1 MSVSIERLERIGAVY
16 AKKLAYAGI
25 KTSKN
30 LLEAGRTRSNR
41 EGLARKLDIPYKLIL
56 RWINL
61 ADLIR
66 IKGVSE
72 EYSNLLEEAG
82 VDTVVELSKRSP
94 ESLHTMVLDANKKKK
109 LVRRSPTLDVV
120 RRWIEHAKR
129 LPRLIEY

>member
-1 MSVSIERLERIGAVY
+1 MSVSIEKLEGIGPVY

-25 KTSKN
+25 RTSKD

-41 EGLARKLDIPYKLIL
+41 EGLARKLDISYKLVL
-56 RWINL
+56 RWVNL

-72 EYSNLLEEAG
+72 EYSNLLEESG
-82 VDTVVELSKRSP
+82 VDTVAELSNRKP
-94 ESLHTMVLDANKKKK
+94 ESLHTAVLEVNKKKK
-109 LVRRSPTLDVV
+109 LVRRAPSLGVV

-129 LPRLIEY
+129 LPRVIEY

>member
-1 MSVSIERLERIGAVY
+1 MSVSIEKLEGIGPVY
-16 AKKLAYAGI
+16 AKRLSYLGI
-25 KTSKN
+25 RTSKN

-41 EGLARKLDIPYKLIL
+41 EGLAKKLDISYKLIL

-66 IKGVSE
+66 IKGISE

-82 VDTVVELSKRSP
+82 VDTVVELSTRSP
-94 ESLHTMVLDANKKKK
+94 ESLHTKVLDVNKKKK

-120 RRWIEHAKR
+120 RRWIEHAKK
-129 LPRLIEY
+129 LPRLVEY